1 MEKNLILKKGLLVT
15 LFFFS
20 TNVFSSTKEFSCTYK
35 VTVQSNAYDDRV
47 KTQKIPKLLNYKQKI
62 IIDLKKRTVTREYF
76 NVEWDGEKNIDVKQI
91 RVSPISRAS
100 RDLNIPNTLIYWFE
114 ETIGKKGVYDGQVS
128 VFSLSSWT
136 KTTLTHSY
144 LSVVSAY
151 DVHYDCMS
159 PK

>member
-20 TNVFSSTKEFSCTYK
+20 TNVFSATKEFTCTYK

-62 IIDLKKRTVTREYF
+62 IIDFKKRTVTREYF

-100 RDLNIPNTLIYWFE
+100 RDLNIPNILIYWFE

-144 LSVVSAY
+144 ISVVSAY
-151 DVHYDCMS
+151 DVHDDCMS